1 MHNQKEMIQ
10 ELQKKEEERE
20 RRKTLRK
27 NWCKL
32 ILKVVIRIILIT
44 LISGGTYW
52 ICKKKNWE
60 FGTVISIVI
69 GIVGLIPLTI
79 TTIKNDYRKLIK
91 NVE

>member
-1 MHNQKEMIQ
+1 MIQ